1 MSLAG
6 KRVLVIEDEV
16 LIALEIVDELKN
28 AGCSV
33 LGPAR
38 RLEAAMAFARGE
50 ELDAAVLDVNL
61 AGDFVWP
68 VAEALASR
76 NVPFM
81 FLTGF
86 GPELEFPPAF
96 ATARRLEKPVMPG
109 GVAKALALLL
119 SSL

>member
-6 KRVLVIEDEV
+6 KRVLVVEDEM
-16 LIALEIVDELKN
+16 LIALETVDELKH
-28 AGCSV
+28 AGCMV

-38 RLEAAMAFARGE
+38 RLDAAMAFARGE
-50 ELDAAVLDVNL
+50 KLDAAVLDVGL
-61 AGDFVWP
+61 AGYFVWP

-76 NVPFM
+76 NVPFL

-86 GPELEFPPAF
+86 GRELEFPLAF
-96 ATARRLEKPVMPG
+96 AATRRIEKPVMPG
-109 GVAKALALLL
+109 AMLHALTLLL